1 MADTGTEPEDVWGP
15 IVLTNWRETLCL
27 KDRFATE
34 DDVKV
39 GRAVFY
45 LDLSEGQES
54 HPVALNL
61 PRCAVLHD
69 ENGGVTPVIVIQVE
83 ESDNRSGSV
92 EVFAGYRPLTGGNG
106 ICMLHQLE
114 LLEEPDQRFTVPVPK

>member
-54 HPVALNL
+54 HPVALN
-61 PRCAVLHD
+61 REFSA
-69 ENGGVTPVIVIQVE
+69 
-83 ESDNRSGSV
+83 SV
-92 EVFAGYRPLTGGNG
+92 YEVFGR
-106 ICMLHQLE
+106 
-114 LLEEPDQRFTVPVPK
+114 